1 MFKHFS
7 KVLAEIASGAPFDL
21 AAAFANDQSR
31 ESRYTLAAGGLH
43 LNYAQQFIDDAA
55 LNACAHFLDEQKFR
69 SKIEAMFQG
78 QKINVTENRAVLHT
92 ALRSEDKTPLVV
104 DEQNVREEIAV
115 EFAKMADF
123 VEQVYQEGRYTDI
136 VNLGIGGSDLGPR
149 MVVRALRYD
158 WQNKVRVH
166 FVSNVDGT
174 DMFETLQGLNP
185 DTTLFILASKSFTT
199 QETLLNAE
207 TAKTWLGAR
216 KVADHFIA
224 ITSKPEA
231 AMAWGIKADKIFAMW
246 DFVGG
251 RYSLWSVIGLPI
263 ALAVGM
269 DNFKRLLKGAYQMD
283 QHFRTAPWR
292 ENMPMLLALIALI
305 NQNGLG
311 AQSHAILPY
320 DQTLELFPA
329 YLQQTDMES
338 NGKRATLQ
346 NEPVDYQTGV
356 ALWGGVG
363 TNGQHAFHQLL
374 HQGTLN
380 IPIDFILPL
389 QPRHPYQSHHEVLVA
404 NCLAQKEALLIGRQT
419 NELYRNMPGNR
430 PVNLITL
437 PELNPETLGALI
449 ALYEHKIFVQSLLW
463 DINAFDQF
471 GVELG
476 KELAQKF
483 LNAS

>member
-1 MFKHFS
+1 MFHRFQEQVMPHLLSLQKMR
-7 KVLAEIASGAPFDL
+7 LLDNPTRALEAANLRFDY
-21 AAAFANDQSR
+21 S
-31 ESRYTLAAGGLH
+31 
-43 LNYAQQFIDDAA
+43 QQFLTDALLTEMA
-55 LNACAHFLDEQKFR
+55 EFLEAQGF
-69 SKIEAMFQG
+69 SAKIEAMFQG

-92 ALRSEDKTPLVV
+92 ALRSEETMPLVV
-104 DEQNVREEIAV
+104 EGQNVREEIAA
-115 EFAKMADF
+115 EFKKMEHF
-123 VEQVYQEGRYTDI
+123 VEQVYQEGRYTDV

-174 DMFETLQGLNP
+174 DIFETLADLNP

-199 QETLLNAE
+199 QETLMNAE
-207 TAKTWLGAR
+207 TAKAWLGQR
-216 KVADHFIA
+216 KVAAHFVA
-224 ITSKPEA
+224 ITSRPDKAE
-231 AMAWGIKADKIFAMW
+231 AWGVEKSKIFAMW

-269 DNFKRLLKGAYQMD
+269 KNFKRLLKGACAMD
-283 QHFRTAPWR
+283 QHFRYASWR
-292 ENMPMLLALIALI
+292 ENIPVLLALIATI
-305 NQNGLG
+305 NQNFLG
-311 AQSHAILPY
+311 AKSHAVLPY
-320 DQTLELFPA
+320 DQTLEFFPA
-329 YLQQTDMES
+329 YLQQVDMES
-338 NGKRATLQ
+338 NGKRVTLQ
-346 NEPVDYQTGV
+346 NQDIDYQTGV
-356 ALWGGVG
+356 TLWGGVG

-374 HQGTLN
+374 HQGNVN

-389 QPRHPYQSHHEVLVA
+389 KPRHPYAEHHHVLMA
-404 NCLAQKEALLIGRQT
+404 NCYAQKEALLLGRKT
-419 NELYRNMPGNR
+419 DEPYRNMPGNR
-430 PVNLITL
+430 PASIITM

-483 LNAS
+483 LSAS